1 MDKRETGDQDP
12 AATSDPPFPAQIR
25 PEIASL
31 QTSGIAQLFALGPGR
46 ADLIALWVGEGDLPT
61 PGFICEAAVRALGAG
76 KTFYTDKRGIP
87 ELRAAIAECEISDR
101 QEWRMPPICSPRFRF
116 SSWFLATAHIAFEE
130 LQRSIRSKA

>member
-31 QTSGIAQLFALGPGR
+31 QTSGIAQLSALGPGR
-46 ADLIALWVGEGDLPT
+46 GGLIALWVGEGDLPT

-76 KTFYTDKRGIP
+76 KTFYTDKRASRSSGRPSPNVKYRIGKSGGCHRYAP
-87 ELRAAIAECEISDR
+87 RDLDFLRGSS
-101 QEWRMPPICSPRFRF
+101 PPR
-116 SSWFLATAHIAFEE
+116 TQAFDLME
-130 LQRSIRSKA
+130 R